1 MDKILIIGG
10 GLAGSIL
17 ATESYNRGIDFK
29 WIISNKI
36 PAASFSAY
44 GMCNPVHFRNM
55 VTAWKAEEFYEISKT
70 FFLEAEKKY
79 EAKFL
84 KEMPTHHLVVDPAE
98 FVQWRQ
104 NVESTNL
111 WKYTNG
117 DASADMLPYIKVG
130 YSGSVLIKESFF
142 VDIPEFVNSS
152 RTFFKEHI
160 LWDDVQP
167 EDIKQQEESWSYKAS
182 TYQQVIFAEGSHGY
196 SNPFFKQIPFN
207 PCKGQILLLKIPGL
221 SINQAIHK
229 KIVMI
234 PLGNEY
240 FICGATYEWN
250 DMNDTTTNEAR
261 IELEHDLQEII
272 GEKYKYKIIHQ
283 KAGVR
288 PTISD
293 RRPVV
298 GWHPAFKGIGIL
310 NGFGTRGLL
319 VGPACA
325 KDLLNNLQNGSPIL
339 PDWDICRFKKRLLKN
354 T

>member
-1 MDKILIIGG
+1 MDQLLIVGG

-17 ATESYNRGIDFK
+17 AQEAANRGISFK
-29 WIISNKI
+29 WIISDKI

-55 VTAWKAEEFYEISKT
+55 VTAWKAEGFYETSKS
-70 FFLEAEKKY
+70 FFLEAEEKFG
-79 EAKFL
+79 AQFL

-111 WKYTNG
+111 WKYTTG
-117 DASADMLPYIKVG
+117 DPSTEMLPYIRTG
-130 YSGSVLIKESFF
+130 YSGSIRIKESFF

-160 LWDDVQP
+160 IWNDVQCEDVQP
-167 EDIKQQEESWSYKAS
+167 KDELWSYQGN
-182 TYQQVIFAEGSHGY
+182 TYPQVVFAEGSHGY
-196 SNPFFKQIPFN
+196 SNPFFKHIPFN
-207 PCKGQILLLKIPGL
+207 PCKGQIVLLKIPGL
-221 SINQAIHK
+221 SIAEAIHK
-229 KIVMI
+229 KIVLI
-234 PLGNEY
+234 PLGNEH

-250 DMNDTTTNEAR
+250 DMNDTTTNDAR
-261 IELEHDLQEII
+261 VELEKDLQEII
-272 GEKYKYKIIHQ
+272 GYKYPYEVLDQ

-325 KDLLNNLQNGSPIL
+325 KDLLNNMQNGSPIL
-339 PDWDICRFKKRLLKN
+339 TDWDINRFKKRLLKN
-354 T
+354 L